1 MASLAPEG
9 VARPP
14 LNTVQES
21 DEDASPTSKLS
32 KTSPSK
38 SPEGRGSADAGQ
50 DDDGL
55 YEPGED
61 LRDPNPYETV
71 EEIQAHLVE
80 IQAINDKKRRETV
93 MLEEWL
99 SNYMLEARAEED
111 AKSHA
116 GKNEIDSMNKAAQKK
131 LMQKSV
137 RGSRRAQSRRMTARN
152 QTSGDNGRIK
162 VLTPLQKLTIAHK
175 KLTVTQNQTDQD
187 AHTLAKKVTATV
199 DKYDAALEELGDLN
213 NRDATFCRMVDTTR
227 IKSRNA
233 AMMIASANGG
243 AGSSK
248 KRSSMVLDPTVVPT
262 ESITQDYLLAARNLH
277 KWAE

>member
-1 MASLAPEG
+1 
-9 VARPP
+9 
-14 LNTVQES
+14 
-21 DEDASPTSKLS
+21 
-32 KTSPSK
+32 
-38 SPEGRGSADAGQ
+38 
-50 DDDGL
+50 
-55 YEPGED
+55 
-61 LRDPNPYETV
+61 
-71 EEIQAHLVE
+71 
-80 IQAINDKKRRETV
+80 

-131 LMQKSV
+131 VMQKSV

-187 AHTLAKKVTATV
+187 AHTLAKKATATV

-213 NRDATFCRMVDTTR
+213 NRDATFCRMVVRT
-227 IKSRNA
+227 
-233 AMMIASANGG
+233 
-243 AGSSK
+243 
-248 KRSSMVLDPTVVPT
+248 
-262 ESITQDYLLAARNLH
+262 
-277 KWAE
+277 